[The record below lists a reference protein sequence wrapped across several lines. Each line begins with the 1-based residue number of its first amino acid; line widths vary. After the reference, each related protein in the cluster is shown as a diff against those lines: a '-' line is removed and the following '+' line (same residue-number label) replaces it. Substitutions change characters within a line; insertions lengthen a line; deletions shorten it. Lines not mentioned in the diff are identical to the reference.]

1 MKKRRWTPKE
11 RLAAHLQAFGYNVEP
26 EDIRH
31 VHGGKH
37 KTLNDILEYWSV
49 AVNGVEIQGGD
60 TVSKCA
66 KGIVLEKN
74 TPETCLYGDFVA
86 YPVKKSGVDK
96 ITQRSII
103 KP

>member
-1 MKKRRWTPKE
+1 MVAKRKQQTPKE
-11 RLAAHLQAFGYNVEP
+11 RLAAHLRKLGYDVES

-37 KTLNDILEYWSV
+37 KTLNDTLECWSV
-49 AVNGVEIQGGD
+49 IVDGVEIQGGD

-74 TPETCLYGDFVA
+74 RPETCLYGEFVA
-86 YPVKKSGVDK
+86 YPVKQSGLTK
-96 ITQRSII
+96 
-103 KP
+103 